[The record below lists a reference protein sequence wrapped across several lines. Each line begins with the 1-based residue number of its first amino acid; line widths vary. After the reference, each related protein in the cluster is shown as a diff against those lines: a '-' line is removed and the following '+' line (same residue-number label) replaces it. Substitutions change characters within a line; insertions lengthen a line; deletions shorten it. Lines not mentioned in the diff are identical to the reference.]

1 LVIALS
7 PVQLAAAWHEAV
19 ACCYGRRRSIVA
31 STERAGGAMGSIVVT
46 GGSGKAGQAV
56 IRDLLHHGHH
66 VLNVDVAPP
75 REALCHFMRADLTD
89 LGQTIDALRGSPGTV
104 DRRRLPLGEADAVI
118 HLAGIPA
125 PGIAAEPTIFQN
137 NMMSTYNVFS
147 AALRTGIR
155 RVVWASSETI
165 FGLPMTRT
173 PPAAAPMTEAH
184 VPAPETGYALA
195 KLLCEQMAR
204 EMHRWSPETCF
215 VGLRISN
222 IFTEAD
228 YANIPGFQ
236 ADPESRQW
244 NLWSWV
250 DARDVAQACRLA
262 LDRPAHGAEIFTV
275 AAADTLMPTPSADL
289 MAQYFP
295 GVPVSDSLER
305 FGTLLSI
312 DKARAVLGYAPKYT
326 WRTQV

>member
-1 LVIALS
+1 MVS
-7 PVQLAAAWHEAV
+7 V
-19 ACCYGRRRSIVA
+19 
-31 STERAGGAMGSIVVT
+31 VVT

-56 IRDLLHHGHH
+56 IRDLLSHGHR

-75 REALCHFMRADLTD
+75 REALCHFLRADLTD
-89 LGQTIDALRGSPGTV
+89 LGQAIDALRGSPGTV
-104 DRRRLPLGEADAVI
+104 DRRRMPLGEADAVI

-125 PGIAAEPTIFQN
+125 PGIAAEATTFQN

-155 RVVWASSETI
+155 RVVWASSETV

-173 PPAAAPMTEAH
+173 PPLFAPMTEEH
-184 VPAPETGYALA
+184 PPAPETGYALA

-228 YANIPGFQ
+228 YAAIPGYQ

-250 DARDVAQACRLA
+250 DSRDVAQACRLA
-262 LDRPAHGAEIFTV
+262 LDHPASGAECFTI
-275 AAADTLMPTPSADL
+275 AAADTLMPTLSADL
-289 MAQYFP
+289 MACYFP
-295 GVPVSDSLER
+295 GVPVSGTLGRYD
-305 FGTLLSI
+305 TLLSI
-312 DKARAVLGYAPKYT
+312 DKARTVLGYSPQHT
-326 WRTQV
+326 WRRQV